1 MPQVAQRPDSDGCK
15 RVHNHP
21 GMATRK
27 LRLPGPATLR
37 DVARLAEV
45 HPGTVSRALNPQTR
59 GLVNE
64 RTARRVL
71 AAAEELGYRP
81 NPIARGLRTN
91 RSHTIGVLVP
101 DLMNPLFAAVVRGI
115 EDGLSEAGYT
125 PLIANTDNDPERE
138 RVAYEAMSAR
148 QVDGFIAATAVRD
161 HWLLEDQASRG
172 AKVVLV
178 NRRVDSDAIPAVIGD
193 DNEGVRLAV
202 EHLAGLGHRRIAH
215 LGGSQ
220 ALYTG
225 WSRHQGFLDAMRSLR
240 LDLDHDLI
248 VFSDTFTEPEGA
260 RCCGELL
267 DRRRDFTAI
276 VAGNDLLALGCYDAL
291 EEHGLRCP
299 EDVSVVGYNDMPF
312 ADRFRPPLST
322 VRVPHYELGGTAA
335 ELILEQ
341 LQETEAPPR
350 QLLLAPELVIR
361 GSTAPAGAAREAAP
375 AAPRRGRPG
384 MANRDAKAD
393 RNTASLD
400 TSQ

>member
-1 MPQVAQRPDSDGCK
+1 
-15 RVHNHP
+15 
-21 GMATRK
+21 MATRK
-27 LRLPGPATLR
+27 LSLAGPATLR
-37 DVARLAEV
+37 DVARLAGV

-71 AAAEELGYRP
+71 VAAEELGYRP

-115 EDGLSEAGYT
+115 EDGLSGAGYT
-125 PLIANTDNDPERE
+125 PLIANTDNDAERE

-161 HWLLEDQASRG
+161 HWLLEEQASRG
-172 AKVVLV
+172 AKLVLV

-193 DNEGVRLAV
+193 DHEGVRLAV

-225 WSRHQGFLDAMRSLR
+225 WSRHRGFRDAMRSLKLG
-240 LDLDHDLI
+240 LDEDLI
-248 VFSDTFTEPEGA
+248 VFSDTFTEREGA

-291 EEHGLRCP
+291 EERGLRCP
-299 EDVSVVGYNDMPF
+299 DDVSVVGYNDMPF
-312 ADRFRPPLST
+312 VDRFSPPLTT
-322 VRVPHYELGGTAA
+322 VRVPHYELGATAA
-335 ELILEQ
+335 LLMLEQ
-341 LQETEAPPR
+341 LQELDAPPR
-350 QLLLAPELVIR
+350 QLLLTPELVVR
-361 GSTAPAGAAREAAP
+361 GSTAPPTAP
-375 AAPRRGRPG
+375 SGRRRTAESQPRIP
-384 MANRDAKAD
+384 
-393 RNTASLD
+393 
-400 TSQ
+400 

>member
-1 MPQVAQRPDSDGCK
+1 MHNQVA
-15 RVHNHP
+15 
-21 GMATRK
+21 MATSK
-27 LRLPGPATLR
+27 LSLAGPATLR
-37 DVARLAEV
+37 DVARLAGV

-64 RTARRVL
+64 RTARRVV

-115 EDGLSEAGYT
+115 EDGLREAGYT
-125 PLIANTDNDPERE
+125 PLIANTDNDADRE
-138 RVAYEAMSAR
+138 RVAYEAMNAR

-161 HWLLEDQASRG
+161 HWLLEDRASRG

-193 DNEGVRLAV
+193 DHEGVRLAV
-202 EHLAGLGHRRIAH
+202 EHLAALGHRRIAH

-225 WSRHQGFLDAMRSLR
+225 WSRHHGFLDAMRSQKLGI
-240 LDLDHDLI
+240 DDGLI
-248 VFSDTFTEPEGA
+248 VFSDTFTEREGA
-260 RCCGELL
+260 RCCGQLL

-291 EEHGLRCP
+291 EERGLRCP

-312 ADRFRPPLST
+312 VDRFRPPLTT
-322 VRVPHYELGGTAA
+322 VRVPHYELGATAA
-335 ELILEQ
+335 ELMLEQ
-341 LQETEAPPR
+341 LQGIPGPAR
-350 QLLLAPELVIR
+350 QLLLAPELVVR
-361 GSTAPAGAAREAAP
+361 GSTAPPA
-375 AAPRRGRPG
+375 AAPR
-384 MANRDAKAD
+384 
-393 RNTASLD
+393 
-400 TSQ
+400 

>member
-1 MPQVAQRPDSDGCK
+1 M
-15 RVHNHP
+15 
-21 GMATRK
+21 RK
-27 LRLPGPATLR
+27 MSLAGPATLR
-37 DVARLAEV
+37 DVARLAGV

-115 EDGLSEAGYT
+115 EDGLSDAGYT
-125 PLIANTDNDPERE
+125 PLIANTDNDAQRE
-138 RVAYEAMSAR
+138 RIAYEAMSAR

-178 NRRVDSDAIPAVIGD
+178 NRRVDSDAIPAVTGD
-193 DNEGVRLAV
+193 DHEGVRLAV

-225 WSRHQGFLDAMRSLR
+225 WSRHQGFLDAMRSLK
-240 LDLDHDLI
+240 LGPDPDLI
-248 VFSDTFTEPEGA
+248 VFSETFTEREGA

-291 EEHGLRCP
+291 EERRVRCP

-312 ADRFRPPLST
+312 VDRFRPPLST
-322 VRVPHYELGGTAA
+322 VRVPHYELGATAA
-335 ELILEQ
+335 ELMLEQ
-341 LQETEAPPR
+341 LQELEAPPR
-350 QLLLAPELVIR
+350 QLLLRPELVIR
-361 GSTAPAGAAREAAP
+361 GSTAPPAAMREAARREAGP
-375 AAPRRGRPG
+375 ATAR
-384 MANRDAKAD
+384 AKG
-393 RNTASLD
+393 S
-400 TSQ
+400 S

>member
-1 MPQVAQRPDSDGCK
+1 
-15 RVHNHP
+15 
-21 GMATRK
+21 MATRK
-27 LRLPGPATLR
+27 LSLAGPATLR
-37 DVARLAEV
+37 DVARVAGV

-115 EDGLSEAGYT
+115 EDGLREAGYT
-125 PLIANTDNDPERE
+125 PLIANTDNDADRE
-138 RVAYEAMSAR
+138 KIAYEAMSAR

-193 DNEGVRLAV
+193 DHEGVRLAV
-202 EHLAGLGHRRIAH
+202 EHLAELGHTRIAH
-215 LGGSQ
+215 VAGSQ
-220 ALYTG
+220 SLYTG
-225 WSRHQGFLDAMRSLR
+225 WSRYEGFRDAMRAGK
-240 LDLDHDLI
+240 LDVDPDLI
-248 VFSDTFTEPEGA
+248 VFSDAFTEREGA

-291 EEHGLRCP
+291 EERGLRCP

-312 ADRFRPPLST
+312 VGRFRPPLTT
-322 VRVPHYELGGTAA
+322 VRVPHYELGATAA
-335 ELILEQ
+335 ELMLEQ
-341 LQETEAPPR
+341 LQGIEAPPR
-350 QLLLAPELVIR
+350 QLLLAPKLVVR
-361 GSTAPAGAAREAAP
+361 GSTAPVQAVTDTAK
-375 AAPRRGRPG
+375 PRRSRPATAGRSGRP
-384 MANRDAKAD
+384 ADPRTLPAQAD